1 MILFGILVMPWSTH
15 VTIMTKLSKIVSFVS
30 LHRKN
35 IKIKILAFYNG
46 IEVRTFKFNDV
57 LNWIVFQLT
66 PLNTW
71 GTARLSPIKSS
82 SNGDRSCNRCNQN
95 KRPKR
100 ESWFQAWNEVTWQL
114 DNHSILYIW
123 KAYYLGFC
131 FVLISQVNIRGWSGR
146 SGTRKPESKNSW
158 PRVKPDPIRN
168 ARHTR
173 FWKKLQLHLLCIS
186 KPELLPETRST
197 KPETR
202 NDGFRK
208 TRLDFRKKST
218 RSFSSKHV
226 ETISLK

>member
-1 MILFGILVMPWSTH
+1 MPWSTH
-15 VTIMTKLSKIVSFVS
+15 VTIMTKLSKIVS

-35 IKIKILAFYNG
+35 IKIKIAFYNG

-114 DNHSILYIW
+114 DNPSILYLPFESIFW
-123 KAYYLGFC
+123 GFC
-131 FVLISQVNIRGWSGR
+131 FVLTSQVNIMGLSR
-146 SGTRKPESKNSW
+146 TRKPESKNSW

-168 ARHTR
+168 ARQTR
-173 FWKKLQLHLLCIS
+173 FWKKLQFHLLCIS

-208 TRLDFRKKST
+208 TRPDFRKNST
-218 RSFSSKHV
+218 QSFSSKHV

>member
-1 MILFGILVMPWSTH
+1 MCWIGSSFNWPHLTHEAQLHLVPSNHHPMEIDLAI
-15 VTIMTKLSKIVSFVS
+15 VATKTK
-30 LHRKN
+30 
-35 IKIKILAFYNG
+35 
-46 IEVRTFKFNDV
+46 D
-57 LNWIVFQLT
+57 
-66 PLNTW
+66 
-71 GTARLSPIKSS
+71 
-82 SNGDRSCNRCNQN
+82 
-95 KRPKR
+95 PKR

-114 DNHSILYIW
+114 DNPSILYLL
-123 KAYYLGFC
+123 KAYFGGGC
-131 FVLISQVNIRGWSGR
+131 FVLISQINIRGW

-168 ARHTR
+168 ARQTR
-173 FWKKLQLHLLCIS
+173 FWKKLHFHLLCIS

>member
-1 MILFGILVMPWSTH
+1 MPWSTH
-15 VTIMTKLSKIVSFVS
+15 VTIMTKLSKIVS

-114 DNHSILYIW
+114 DNPSILYLL
-123 KAYYLGFC
+123 KAYFGGVC
-131 FVLISQVNIRGWSGR
+131 FVLISQVNIRGWSG
-146 SGTRKPESKNSW
+146 TRKPDLTRN
-158 PRVKPDPIRN
+158 PRPNPILKKSYNFTYYVLQNPNYYQKPEVQNPKPEMMVFEKPDPISE
-168 ARHTR
+168 
-173 FWKKLQLHLLCIS
+173 KI
-186 KPELLPETRST
+186 LP
-197 KPETR
+197 
-202 NDGFRK
+202 N
-208 TRLDFRKKST
+208 
-218 RSFSSKHV
+218 H
-226 ETISLK
+226 SLVNMLKR